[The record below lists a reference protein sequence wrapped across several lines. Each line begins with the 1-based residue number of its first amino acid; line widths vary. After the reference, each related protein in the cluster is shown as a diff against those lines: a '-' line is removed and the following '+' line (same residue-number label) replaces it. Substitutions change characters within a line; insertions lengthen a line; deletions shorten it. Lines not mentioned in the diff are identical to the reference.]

1 MIEDEKAIKAL
12 SLFMGG
18 LGKENYGDI
27 TNGMFIAS
35 KYVKKISKT
44 KSPFEKSDFQGKS
57 GCNGLWSHR
66 IDRILA
72 CNQPPSMA
80 EEVDNEPFT
89 RVGRALSC
97 YNSYQ
102 LGSTAFYF
110 YSENNDHMFPEEYNT
125 AKKIK
130 KELDEIFKAQKLT
143 NS

>member
-1 MIEDEKAIKAL
+1 MIEDKEVLRAL

-18 LGKENYGDI
+18 LGKEDYHDI

-35 KYVKKISKT
+35 KYVKKISET
-44 KSPFEKSDFQGKS
+44 KSPFEKDDFQGKS
-57 GCNGLWSHR
+57 GCNGLWSYR
-66 IDRILA
+66 IDRILT

-89 RVGRALSC
+89 RVGRVLSC

-102 LGSTAFYF
+102 LGSTAFYLF
-110 YSENNDHMFPEEYNT
+110 FGNDSMFPEECNT

-130 KELDEIFKAQKLT
+130 RELDETFKRKKL
-143 NS
+143 